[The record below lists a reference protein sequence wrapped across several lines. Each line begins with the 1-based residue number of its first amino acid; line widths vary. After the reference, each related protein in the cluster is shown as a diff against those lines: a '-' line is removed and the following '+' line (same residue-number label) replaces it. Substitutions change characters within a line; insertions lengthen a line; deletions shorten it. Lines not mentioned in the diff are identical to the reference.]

1 MLNPFKI
8 VSELFRNGADVNMQ
22 NAQGDKALIIAA
34 KNNAHTTK
42 SADVARVLISG
53 GAKVDLKDIYGN
65 TALMY
70 AAVRGEAAV
79 VSLLIESKA
88 DFNAQNQKIMN
99 LC

>member
-42 SADVARVLISG
+42 SADVAR
-53 GAKVDLKDIYGN
+53 AYK
-65 TALMY
+65 
-70 AAVRGEAAV
+70 RW
-79 VSLLIESKA
+79 
-88 DFNAQNQKIMN
+88 
-99 LC
+99 C